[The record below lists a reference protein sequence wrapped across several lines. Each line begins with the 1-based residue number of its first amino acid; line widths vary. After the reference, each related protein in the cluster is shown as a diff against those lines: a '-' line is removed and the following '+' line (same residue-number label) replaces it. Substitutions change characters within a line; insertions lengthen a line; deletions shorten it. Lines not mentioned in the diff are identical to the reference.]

1 MSLINDALKK
11 AQKMRTQ
18 DPAATA
24 LSLPGDSL
32 GPVAKRARPMPARRL
47 AGIVT
52 GAAVLVAGS
61 VLATVFWL
69 RKPEGAPASKPGVP
83 TSAVSESSPPLLPS
97 PQTRNVEPAPAP
109 KAAVPTPVA
118 VVAPPIVVNET
129 APVGPTTDLHPA
141 APLPVAP
148 AAPAERM
155 ALPLVVTTGVP
166 PVSDVPPPAMAS
178 AGTRPVTPPAPPVA
192 KPDARAQAF
201 IDALRVTGI
210 RASGNDSK
218 VLMNDRVFRLNDIV
232 ERTLGLR
239 LTGVAADQLSFT
251 DSNGMVYTRNF

>member
-18 DPAATA
+18 DPAGAA
-24 LSLPGDSL
+24 PSLPGDSM

-47 AGIVT
+47 AGIVA
-52 GAAVLVAGS
+52 GAALLVAGS

-69 RKPEGAPASKPGVP
+69 RKPAAIPAPKPVAPAS
-83 TSAVSESSPPLLPS
+83 SVSESSLQPLTLPPA
-97 PQTRNVEPAPAP
+97 NKVESAPAP
-109 KAAVPTPVA
+109 VLPAAVPAPVA
-118 VVAPPIVVNET
+118 VVALPAVASET
-129 APVGPTTDLHPA
+129 APVGPKTEPHPA
-141 APLPVAP
+141 APLPVAA
-148 AAPAERM
+148 AAPAES
-155 ALPLVVTTGVP
+155 APPPAATTGVS
-166 PVSDVPPPAMAS
+166 PVSEVPAPTVAKTEIHPA
-178 AGTRPVTPPAPPVA
+178 TPPTTVA

-201 IDALRVTGI
+201 VDALRVTGI

-239 LTGVAADQLSFT
+239 LTGVAADRLSFT
-251 DSNGMVYTRNF
+251 DPNGMVYTRNF